1 MNSDKDTLDD
11 LADVLN
17 TCIAS
22 LGINPVR
29 IFLDE
34 FFSEREDDE
43 IDIEDDDI
51 EELLNDKFEDNENDV
66 TDEEIDGESSSL
78 AFDDFE
84 EVEPE
89 LDEDFYVDE
98 GSEDDIPDIED
109 ELGDDSKDGDI
120 LVSSEL
126 EDELSSDY
134 VSGDFSEDKENKE
147 LKEEFD
153 DWDL

>member
-134 VSGDFSEDKENKE
+134 VSGDYSEDKENQE

>member
-134 VSGDFSEDKENKE
+134 VSGDYSKHKENQE

>member
-109 ELGDDSKDGDI
+109 ELGDDSRDGEI
-120 LVSSEL
+120 LASSEL

-134 VSGDFSEDKENKE
+134 VSADYSKDKENKE

>member
-109 ELGDDSKDGDI
+109 ELGDDSRDGEI
-120 LVSSEL
+120 LASSEL

-134 VSGDFSEDKENKE
+134 VSGDYSKHKENQE

>member
-29 IFLDE
+29 IFLVE

-51 EELLNDKFEDNENDV
+51 EKLLNDKFEDNENDV

-134 VSGDFSEDKENKE
+134 VSGDYSKDKENQE

>member
-134 VSGDFSEDKENKE
+134 VSADYSKDKENKE

>member
-134 VSGDFSEDKENKE
+134 VSGDYSKDKENQE

>member
-109 ELGDDSKDGDI
+109 ELGDDSKDGEI
-120 LVSSEL
+120 LASSEL

-134 VSGDFSEDKENKE
+134 VSGDYSKDKENQE

>member
-109 ELGDDSKDGDI
+109 ELGDDSRDGEI
-120 LVSSEL
+120 LASSEL

-134 VSGDFSEDKENKE
+134 VSGDYSEDKENQE